1 MISNLPPEFRDLE
14 IHIQDLLTQVKDSV
28 AEITSL
34 KKEVATLKSATSFGL
49 LDLFPLGPEVVSQY
63 TTAVTQTI
71 PDNATFIPNL
81 EQDTIE
87 SAYLVRQSASSW
99 EVQENGLFYI
109 QFQALFN
116 FITEDYQHI
125 ESRIILNGTTI
136 QSSRDIDDDVDNGGR
151 YSNCNVAVPLKLKKG
166 DIIRVSVFQNNT
178 ANITRTLNNS
188 NSFTNLRTI
197 YLGKG
202 E

>member
-14 IHIQDLLTQVKDSV
+14 IHVQDLLVSIK
-28 AEITSL
+28 AANEEIASL
-34 KKEVATLKSATSFGL
+34 KKEISSLKSGSFSIKN
-49 LDLFPLGPEVVSQY
+49 LFPLGPEVVSQY
-63 TTAVTQTI
+63 TTSVTQTI
-71 PDNATFIPNL
+71 PDNATYIPNL
-81 EQDTIE
+81 EDDTIV
-87 SAYLVRQSASSW
+87 SAYLARQSSSSW
-99 EVQENGLFYI
+99 VVQESGLFYI

-125 ESRIILNGTTI
+125 ESRIILNGITV
-136 QSSRDIDDDVDNGGR
+136 QSSRLIDDDVDNGGV
-151 YSNCNVAVPLKLKKG
+151 YSNCNVAVPLKLNKG
-166 DIIRVSVFQNNT
+166 DIIRVSVYQNNT